1 MEVGC
6 VGLWRML
13 VDVMFV
19 EFAVSCVSYEL
30 SDRIFLGFLILCFVA
45 SCFFTFYPTLFTFT
59 PVIFYL
65 G

>member
-30 SDRIFLGFLILCFVA
+30 YDRIFFGFLINFDPLFCGQLL
-45 SCFFTFYPTLFTFT
+45 FYFLPHL
-59 PVIFYL
+59 IIL
-65 G
+65 DRLR